1 MSLLS
6 FTVACAQPEANLELE
21 ILLDQHT
28 VYRATINTTTP
39 VECVLPQD
47 NCQHTLYIAMSGKT
61 PNDTKIDQHG
71 AITQDAVLTF
81 TDFKIAGVDVEQI
94 VYNTATYQH
103 NHNGGTDTVQQQF
116 YGVMGCN
123 GTVTVP
129 FYTPVYNWIVE
140 NL

>member
-6 FTVACAQPEANLELE
+6 FTVACTEPERNFELTV
-21 ILLDQHT
+21 LLDQHT

-47 NCQHTLYIAMSGKT
+47 NCQHTLCIAMSGKT

-103 NHNGGTDTVQQQF
+103 SYNSNSRPVQDRF
-116 YGVMGCN
+116 YGAMGCN